1 MSEEKVL
8 TNAEDNENH
17 ENDDMIAQHTVK
29 SDETISLSVSDEAR
43 PQHTWTKKQKRTVW
57 IAAVVAV
64 VLEDSRSHGF
74 AEWHVASV
82 SVVGSDSEPDFDYC
96 YYVGNYYCCY

>member
-8 TNAEDNENH
+8 ANSEDNENH
-17 ENDDMIAQHTVK
+17 ENDDMIAQHAVK
-29 SDETISLSVSDEAR
+29 NDETISFSVSDEAR

-64 VLEDSRSHGF
+64 MVF
-74 AEWHVASV
+74 IAV
-82 SVVGSDSEPDFDYC
+82 SFLVRLGGIDMLSQRG
-96 YYVGNYYCCY
+96 GNPAMQ

>member
-8 TNAEDNENH
+8 TNAEDGENH
-17 ENDDMIAQHTVK
+17 ENDDMIAQHAVK
-29 SDETISLSVSDEAR
+29 SDETISFSVSDETR

-64 VLEDSRSHGF
+64 VLF
-74 AEWHVASV
+74 IAV
-82 SVVGSDSEPDFDYC
+82 SFLLSLVGIDVFNLFG
-96 YYVGNYYCCY
+96 GNPAMQ

>member
-8 TNAEDNENH
+8 TNTEDGENH
-17 ENDDMIAQHTVK
+17 ENDDMIAHDAIK
-29 SDETISLSVSDEAR
+29 SDETISFSVGDEAS

-64 VLEDSRSHGF
+64 VLFIAISFLLSL
-74 AEWHVASV
+74 
-82 SVVGSDSEPDFDYC
+82 VGIDMFSLLG
-96 YYVGNYYCCY
+96 GNPAMQ